1 MRNVLLVCLA
11 LLSIVGCTS
20 TDPDVSDA
28 NVSNDHPVTG
38 QRIYASV
45 YAVTDN
51 PPLSYEWTTTGGD
64 IEQVVS
70 LPFAAYMTAPEIP
83 GTYTITCTVSDQEK
97 NQTTHTFSI
106 HVRARILEDDLTVVG
121 SEVITLAKQSD
132 TRIGGIWASV
142 RDDNLRFISSTA
154 NEESVWSRNFFT
166 MLARTDSYTGIYTI
180 WGVASQGKN
189 ISVLTA
195 DAEGILAC
203 KTCLGTD
210 TIQTLAKDVFDDTIL
225 WVGTDMAL
233 NYYDQVNNE
242 WGTFL
247 FVKVNDLS
255 EGPDYVYAATNNG
268 VYKLDG
274 KLDPLYSGDSC
285 AVLAVE
291 NGTAAEVWSVAG
303 GRIRKNGQ
311 NLDIQP
317 ASVACSLD
325 RDIAGNIW
333 CGKYWWDGIRWN
345 LVPGLEGVTVVKC
358 VASLE
363 GLIYFLSDSGELYR
377 W

>member
-1 MRNVLLVCLA
+1 MPL
-11 LLSIVGCTS
+11 
-20 TDPDVSDA
+20 
-28 NVSNDHPVTG
+28 
-38 QRIYASV
+38 V

-51 PPLSYEWTTTGGD
+51 PPLSYEWSTTGGD

-132 TRIGGIWASV
+132 TKIGGIWASV

-154 NEESVWSRNFFT
+154 NEESVWGRNFFT
-166 MLARTDSYTGIYTI
+166 MLAGTDSYTGIYTI

-233 NYYDQVNNE
+233 NYYDQVNNRA
-242 WGTFL
+242 GDIP
-247 FVKVNDLS
+247 VR
-255 EGPDYVYAATNNG
+255 EG
-268 VYKLDG
+268 
-274 KLDPLYSGDSC
+274 
-285 AVLAVE
+285 E
-291 NGTAAEVWSVAG
+291 
-303 GRIRKNGQ
+303 
-311 NLDIQP
+311 
-317 ASVACSLD
+317 
-325 RDIAGNIW
+325 
-333 CGKYWWDGIRWN
+333 
-345 LVPGLEGVTVVKC
+345 
-358 VASLE
+358 
-363 GLIYFLSDSGELYR
+363 
-377 W
+377 